1 MNIAQLYP
9 SKYISA
15 PDIPSPVRVTIR
27 TLTIE
32 DLGDGQHKPCLYFI
46 NKEKGLILNKTN
58 ALIMAV
64 SLGDESDAWLGKE
77 IELFT
82 EMKQFQGKLVQGI
95 SVRVPDQPPAP
106 EPMAKPDPVQT
117 PAVAAAIEQ
126 GAAAQRLD
134 NLQHDIAAE
143 KQNQDATAG
152 DGFEDIPF

>member
-1 MNIAQLYP
+1 MNIAKLYP

-46 NKEKGLILNKTN
+46 GKEKGLILNKTN

-64 SLGDESDAWLGKE
+64 SLGDESDGWLNKE

-95 SVRVPDQPPAP
+95 SVRVPHTKPAP
-106 EPMAKPDPVQT
+106 DVDKPEP
-117 PAVAAAIEQ
+117 IQ
-126 GAAAQRLD
+126 GAAAQSMD
-134 NLQHDIAAE
+134 KLQQDIAAE
-143 KQNQDATAG
+143 KQQQDATAG
-152 DGFEDIPF
+152 DDFEDIPF

>member
-58 ALIMAV
+58 ALLMAV
-64 SLGDESDAWLGKE
+64 SLGDESDSWLGKE

-95 SVRVPDQPPAP
+95 SVRVPTAQQLAQSGQATPLDAA
-106 EPMAKPDPVQT
+106 MAT
-117 PAVAAAIEQ
+117 
-126 GAAAQRLD
+126 GAAAQQLD
-134 NLQHDIAAE
+134 KLAGDIHAE

>member
-58 ALIMAV
+58 ALLMAV
-64 SLGDESDAWLGKE
+64 SLGDESDSWLGKE

-95 SVRVPDQPPAP
+95 SVRVPQPGTEKPA
-106 EPMAKPDPVQT
+106 EPV
-117 PAVAAAIEQ
+117 Q
-126 GAAAQRLD
+126 GAAAQSLD
-134 NLQHDIAAE
+134 KLQQDIAAE

>member
-32 DLGDGQHKPCLYFI
+32 DLGEGQHKPCLYFI
-46 NKEKGLILNKTN
+46 GKEKGLILNKTN
-58 ALIMAV
+58 ALLMAV
-64 SLGDESDAWLGKE
+64 SLGDESDSWLGKE

-95 SVRVPDQPPAP
+95 SVRVPQQTAEKEPEFNQAAP
-106 EPMAKPDPVQT
+106 V
-117 PAVAAAIEQ
+117 Q
-126 GAAAQRLD
+126 GAAAQSMD
-134 NLQHDIAAE
+134 KLQQDIAAE